1 MTDATIIEKKPTTIH
16 PYKRTS
22 GPPVFNPNSNY
33 KNRAGIMAALVKHS
47 IKLINGL
54 IALLS
59 SYL

>member
-1 MTDATIIEKKPTTIH
+1 MTAATIIENNPTTSH
-16 PYKRTS
+16 PYKRTT

-47 IKLINGL
+47 MKLINGL